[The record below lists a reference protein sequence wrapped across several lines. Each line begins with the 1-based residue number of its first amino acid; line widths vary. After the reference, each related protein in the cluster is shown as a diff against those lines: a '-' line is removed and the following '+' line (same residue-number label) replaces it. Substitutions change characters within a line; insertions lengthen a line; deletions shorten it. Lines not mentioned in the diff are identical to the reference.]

1 MFGLLSSGG
10 RVQLSYCGKG
20 LQASCGIHSALE
32 LWWGASLYLQ
42 WWAPLYL
49 SQETHINLLWGL
61 GLLQK
66 EAVNPVEMK

>member
-32 LWWGASLYLQ
+32 LWWGGLFVLAVVDSSLFVLGGTYQ
-42 WWAPLYL
+42 FAVGAQPPLKGG
-49 SQETHINLLWGL
+49 SESC
-61 GLLQK
+61 
-66 EAVNPVEMK
+66 